1 MFSDADKINIFQII
15 ISVFLYQLFPAP
27 FSQCSPQ
34 LEPHLSAGSS
44 RWAQKPSLKQ
54 GCSVGFHLLRSG
66 RPQHLPV
73 PQQGSQYGQPGIP
86 FHGRW
91 WAAAHLLAPQ
101 PGRVHPGCPQ
111 ARGGLTTSSSAD
123 RSGQGRRRMEW
134 GREGVL
140 LGAKCSTGHAASAGQ
155 AEP

>member
-1 MFSDADKINIFQII
+1 MFSDADKINIFPII
-15 ISVFLYQLFPAP
+15 ILVFLYQLFPAP

-34 LEPHLSAGSS
+34 PEPHLSAGSS

-101 PGRVHPGCPQ
+101 LGRVHPGCPQ
-111 ARGGLTTSSSAD
+111 ARGGVNHELQCRPERPGAEED
-123 RSGQGRRRMEW
+123 GVGQGGGSARGQVQHWPRCQC
-134 GREGVL
+134 G
-140 LGAKCSTGHAASAGQ
+140 TG
-155 AEP
+155 